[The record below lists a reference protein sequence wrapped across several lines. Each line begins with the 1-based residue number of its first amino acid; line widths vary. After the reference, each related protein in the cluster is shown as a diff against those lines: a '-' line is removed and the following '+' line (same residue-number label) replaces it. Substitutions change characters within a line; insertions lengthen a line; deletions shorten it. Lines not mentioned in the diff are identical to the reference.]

1 MANPLRL
8 AVLLALSFIGIQ
20 ATSPIPSSEI
30 TVKAAQGLRLIEL
43 GEDLQPVWK
52 TEDEK
57 NNLILSRTRFFDVT
71 DTYELA
77 QNISHSGDK
86 ATEIF
91 YGKPAHQ
98 ATVKNAIAKISG
110 KHMKENLTV
119 RDIAGKKQGITV
131 FAFRH
136 RWGQNSTIVRFAGK
150 KSAGPITIISA
161 HMDSVMDSVGTVNGT
176 DLMTARAPGADD
188 GGSGTVNLLEAF
200 RVLVEVGFRPTQPV
214 EFHWYSGKE
223 AGMCG
228 SLEIATQY
236 KKTGVH
242 VKGDLQLDMTAFT
255 PAGTRPVAALIT
267 NDTNPALTRFVA
279 KLIKEYTKLPSVES
293 KCGSACS
300 DHSSWHKYGYPT
312 AFPFETRFE
321 KRNEAMRTKD
331 DTITAPGFSWNH
343 TREFTKLAVAFA
355 YDEIAHIV
363 ACRTRL
369 FFQKWDEALAL
380 HTTALSGNSR
390 FGRYSLKSTAARKG
404 RGADYSRTWKKRD
417 ETYKAKAREA
427 GIGKTRDARHTREA

>member
-1 MANPLRL
+1 MTNTLRL

-30 TVKAAQGLRLIEL
+30 TAKAAQGLRLIEL
-43 GEDLQPVWK
+43 GEDLEPVWK

-77 QNISHSGDK
+77 QTISHSGDK
-86 ATEIF
+86 ATEIS

-98 ATVKNAIAKISG
+98 ATVKNAIAKISV
-110 KHMKENLTV
+110 KHMKENLRRLTNFDNRWYKSSTGAEASKWILKTV
-119 RDIAGKKQGITV
+119 RDIADKKQGITV
-131 FAFRH
+131 SAFRH
-136 RWGQNSTIVRFAGK
+136 PWGQNSTIVHFAGK
-150 KSAGPITIISA
+150 KSTGPITIISA
-161 HMDSVMDSVGTVNGT
+161 HMDSVGTVNGT

-228 SLEIATQY
+228 SLAIATQY
-236 KKTGVH
+236 KKNDVH

-255 PAGTRPVAALIT
+255 PPGTDLVAALIT
-267 NDTNPALTRFVA
+267 NDTNRDLTSFVA
-279 KLIKEYTKLPSVES
+279 KLIEEYTNLLVVKS
-293 KCGSACS
+293 KCDFACS
-300 DHSSWHKYGYPT
+300 DHISWHRRGYPA

-321 KRNEAMRTKD
+321 KRNGAMRTSN
-331 DTITAPGFSWNH
+331 DTTKAPGFSWNH

-355 YDEIAHIV
+355 YEM
-363 ACRTRL
+363 
-369 FFQKWDEALAL
+369 
-380 HTTALSGNSR
+380 
-390 FGRYSLKSTAARKG
+390 AA
-404 RGADYSRTWKKRD
+404 
-417 ETYKAKAREA
+417 
-427 GIGKTRDARHTREA
+427 